1 MRETHVIRL
10 YKKQLASEILRMR
23 LDMFKS
29 VFLFCVVIL
38 GGVIGQAFAQQ
49 TNHLKYVNPFIGT
62 TVSNV
67 VTKWG
72 NNGGTYPGAVAPSGI
87 IQLSPETRVTGA
99 RGYNYAD
106 SSIYYFSCFK
116 HASGYPEGSSGRFF
130 MMPIGE
136 RVEFGTGKYSAR
148 FSHGNEKASAGYYKV
163 HFEQENITAEAT
175 TTIRTGMFRFT
186 FTPGTKPRVFIGDCG
201 DLTSPSTKIIHASNN
216 HAVLN
221 FSESYIDKKQV
232 DGGWMFTFSAVQKD
246 ITIKMSTSSV
256 SYDGAQN
263 NIDQEIDHF
272 DFDQVRLQTS
282 QAWQKLLAVA
292 DVSDS
297 NGQHKT
303 VFYTALY
310 HSLLLPWV
318 LNDADGRYK
327 GADSLIHQKTGDAQY
342 DFFSPWDTFRS
353 LHPLLTLLYPQKQKD
368 VILSMLDVYKQSG
381 YLPTESMTGNHAIPI
396 IVDSYLKGITGFD
409 KALAYKAMKKSIV
422 DGPFFQK
429 DMEVYNKQG
438 YIPYTRPESV
448 TRTVEYAYDDWA
460 LSQFA
465 GQVMHN
471 VADEHL
477 LSKRGYNYRNLLNTN
492 ELLMLPR
499 NDNNFKLQPG
509 TSGYK
514 EGDKWVYSY
523 FVPQNGRDLINMMGG
538 DDQFANRLDSLL
550 TNNVVLFDNETVF
563 QLPYLFNQAGKPQ
576 LTQKWVMQI
585 MQNRFSATPGGLPG
599 NDDLGST
606 SSWYVFSAMG
616 IYPVCPGNPLY
627 AIGVPMFKS
636 VTLHLSNGKN
646 FVINSNNSSAKNNY
660 VQSVQING
668 SAWEKLIML
677 HSLLVKGGV
686 MTFNMGS
693 NQSNWPVNKKPT
705 DLSATQQ
712 SANFKIVNALV
723 TKKMVHPNEPLWIR
737 FTLTNIGA
745 TGIKTI
751 RVSANG
757 KPYGTKNCLVE
768 AGHTITDSILCRLYP
783 VGKTQLQLEG
793 SKQLIV
799 EVKLPATKQYHT
811 YKISDLDVKP
821 MVKLNGKQEVKYT
834 IKNIGGLSAGFDI
847 PVIINDTTMFVDK
860 IKLSAGESR
869 IIGHTIIAT
878 TKGFKKV
885 TVDSANSNYK
895 VYESNVES
903 LMLDLSVDSSAS
915 GWLMVDKSGFSNNG
929 YAIGGTKNGK
939 LLFGDD
945 TFIEIPNAPVLDRMG
960 ETLTMMGWI
969 YPTSAEN
976 GLVDMITKG
985 DNHVL
990 QVTDN
995 RTLTFFAGGWGRGD
1009 CTVNLPAGWLNK
1021 WHHIAGV
1028 CTGNALYLYIDG
1040 VLTGTAVL
1048 DVTVNLSVNNK
1059 WTLGRNEEFPSERIF
1074 HGYIDKVK
1082 VFESALSAD
1091 EIRSIVKSEQLQ
1103 FKN

>member
-1 MRETHVIRL
+1 
-10 YKKQLASEILRMR
+10 MR
-23 LDMFKS
+23 LGRFKS

-38 GGVIGQAFAQQ
+38 CGIASWTSAQQ
-49 TNHLKYVNPFIGT
+49 TNHLKYVDPFIGT

-67 VTKWG
+67 ATKWG
-72 NNGGTYPGAVAPSGI
+72 NIGGTYPGAVAPSGI

-130 MMPIGE
+130 IMPIGE
-136 RVEFGTGKYSAR
+136 RVEFGAGKYSAR
-148 FSHGNEKASAGYYKV
+148 FSHSNEKASAGYYKV

-175 TTIRTGMFRFT
+175 ATTRTGMFRFT
-186 FTPGTKPRVFIGDCG
+186 FAPGSRPHIFIGDCG
-201 DLTSPSTKIIHASNN
+201 DITSPSAKIIHASNN

-221 FSESYIDKKQV
+221 FSESYVDKKQV
-232 DGGWMFTFSAVQKD
+232 DGGWLFTFLALPKD
-246 ITIKMSTSSV
+246 IVVKISTSSV
-256 SYDGAQN
+256 GYAGAQN
-263 NIDQEIDHF
+263 NIDQEIGRL
-272 DFDQVRLQTS
+272 DFDQVHLQTS
-282 QAWQKLLAVA
+282 QAWQKLLAVV
-292 DVSDS
+292 DVNDS
-297 NGQHKT
+297 NEQNKT

-310 HSLLLPWV
+310 HSLLLPWI

-327 GADSLIHQKTGDAQY
+327 GADGLIHQRTGDAQY

-381 YLPTESMTGNHAIPI
+381 YLPTESMTGNHGIPI

-422 DGPFFQK
+422 DGPFVQK
-429 DMEVYNKQG
+429 DMEVYNQKG

-471 VADEHL
+471 IADEQL
-477 LSKRGYNYRNLLNTN
+477 LSKRGGNYRNLLNTS

-499 NDNNFKLQPG
+499 NGNDFKLQPG

-538 DDQFANRLDSLL
+538 DDQFAIRLDSLL

-563 QLPYLFNQAGKPQ
+563 HLPYLFNQAGKPQ
-576 LTQKWVMQI
+576 LTQKWVRQI

-616 IYPVCPGNPLY
+616 IYPICPGQPLY

-660 VQSVQING
+660 VQSVQIN
-668 SAWEKLIML
+668 SSVWEKLIMP

-693 NQSNWPVNKKPT
+693 NQSSWPANKSPIE
-705 DLSATQQ
+705 LSTTQQ
-712 SANFKIVNALV
+712 NTSFKMVNVSAN
-723 TKKMVHPNEPLWIR
+723 KKMVHPNEPLWIR
-737 FTLTNIGA
+737 FTLTNAGA
-745 TGIKTI
+745 TGIKTVK
-751 RVSANG
+751 VSANG

-768 AGHTITDSILCRLYP
+768 AGHTITDSILSRLYP
-783 VGKTQLQLEG
+783 VGKTKLKLEG
-793 SKQLIV
+793 GKQLIV
-799 EVKLPATKQYHT
+799 EVKLPVTEQYHA

-821 MVKLNGKQEVKYT
+821 MVKLNGKQEIKYT
-834 IKNIGGLSAGFDI
+834 IKNIGGVNGSFDA
-847 PVIINDTTMFVDK
+847 PVTINDTTMFRDK

-869 IIGHTIIAT
+869 VITHGMIVT

-885 TVDSANSNYK
+885 TVDSANSIYK
-895 VYESNVES
+895 VYESNAES
-903 LMLDLSVDSSAS
+903 LILDLSVDSPAS
-915 GWLMVDKSGFSNNG
+915 GRLMVDKSGFQNDIHIIDG
-929 YAIGGTKNGK
+929 LKNGK
-939 LLFGDD
+939 LIFGDN
-945 TFIEIPNAPVLDRMG
+945 TFVEIPNAPVLDRMG
-960 ETLTMMGWI
+960 ETITLMGWI
-969 YPTSAEN
+969 YSTGAEK
-976 GLVDMITKG
+976 GLIDMITKG

-990 QVTDN
+990 QLTDGK
-995 RTLTFFAGGWGRGD
+995 TLTFFAGGWGRGD
-1009 CTVNLPAGWLNK
+1009 CTVNLPVNWANH

-1074 HGYIDKVK
+1074 HGDIDRVK
-1082 VFESALSAD
+1082 VFESALSAN
-1091 EIRSIVKSEQLQ
+1091 EILSIVKSEQLQ